1 MIKSCAIW
9 RVEVRKS
16 IFECISLEKRLSN
29 ANKDHTKADDNNSD
43 QESDGIEIF
52 EVRKSKKKK
61 R

>member
-1 MIKSCAIW
+1 MNINNVKKKI
-9 RVEVRKS
+9 
-16 IFECISLEKRLSN
+16 SN